1 MRKGSLLVILV
12 VAAIGAIGMSVWMG
26 SQRYQDVAAD
36 DVLSRFQR
44 GEKLIIVDV
53 RQPDEYAAGHIP
65 GAILIPLPNLEDYL
79 DQLDKET
86 EIFLVCRSGVRS
98 RTAAKILAEKGF
110 RQVRNISGGM
120 LAWKG
125 PVER

>member
-1 MRKGSLLVILV
+1 
-12 VAAIGAIGMSVWMG
+12 MG